1 MALKKKRK
9 NLALPTSE
17 VRIPLLDKTKLSRKK
32 TKLKFAFEKF
42 RQLQSGH
49 VPALVLEQT
58 GLHAGCPLG
67 LLRPRDFR
75 GRDFV
80 VHDALEGPG
89 GAALGRALQAR
100 LLDVDGEHR
109 ELGRRQIT

>member
-1 MALKKKRK
+1 MKFVKQH
-9 NLALPTSE
+9 
-17 VRIPLLDKTKLSRKK
+17 LLFHGSGK
-32 TKLKFAFEKF
+32 
-42 RQLQSGH
+42 SGH
-49 VPALVLEQT
+49 VPALLLEQA

-100 LLDVDGEHR
+100 LLHVDGEHR
-109 ELGRRQIT
+109 ELGRSQITYNDEKNSCFIFLKKNSTQN